1 MGLILKAI
9 LSCFRKQFKVACILI
24 IFYCTIRCSNKVKTD
39 IPVFVVPW
47 KNYSEMYLSEI
58 AKSINEVQLETIKGS
73 FLGSVSQVEYFNEKL
88 YVRDINGR
96 VLIFDNKGNFL
107 GELGGIGDGP
117 GEYSMAYTISI
128 DEESGLIYLGSKNK
142 IIVYSK
148 NDEFLRE
155 ERIPFWVS
163 YLNVLNGEPIV
174 IAERNFIPMEKGYLT
189 QTIIFK
195 FNKSLELTDSLIFR
209 NVILKDKSIY
219 GTSIQNYISK
229 NSNGFFFYAPVFS
242 PENLLRDTLYQFKDD
257 FFVPSLKLQFEH
269 AHLNELGKKAVQIFS
284 INDASSYLVCLY
296 KIENE
301 IIFFLYDKEKEFGYN
316 LKEGVLDEDG
326 TPLLL
331 LPLNLDKNIFFYVK
345 SAEFIDS
352 RTEELNPIIGIVELN

>member
-1 MGLILKAI
+1 MVGLRCFKKSLKI
-9 LSCFRKQFKVACILI
+9 TYI
-24 IFYCTIRCSNKVKTD
+24 IFIVFCATGCSERLESD
-39 IPVFVVPW
+39 IPVIIVPW
-47 KNYSEMYLSEI
+47 RSYTEMHLSEI
-58 AKSINEVQLETIKGS
+58 AKSINEIQLETTQGS

-331 LPLNLDKNIFFYVK
+331 LPLNLDKNIFYYVK

-352 RTEELNPIIGIVELN
+352 KTEELNPTIGVVELN